1 MTRAKREWLLGGAIT
16 LLSLVLALRQ
26 VDIQYI
32 VGALRN
38 THYALL
44 SLAFGL
50 VMASTL
56 STVVRWR
63 VLLGPGMEGLG
74 QLFRVFLAAHVL
86 NVVYPAKLGTVLRA
100 HLVGE
105 MSNISKSFAI
115 GTVLGEKILDNAV
128 WLCLILPLLPI
139 IPSSPWLH
147 RIVTTGMIV
156 LLFAVLALVLLFW
169 FHGHLFPEL
178 IRRISLFRR
187 GWVQR
192 LLTYLGQGLEGLVAA
207 NRREGRLS
215 VLLLTLVV
223 AGANWLVAQITLWA
237 LGIHVPWVAAPL
249 VLGVLQWGTEVPSAP
264 GNIGVFHYLC
274 LLTLGVFGVEP
285 SLAFTYGVVL
295 HVLIMV
301 LPTFIGLACLWSVRA
316 SIWKWRQQ
324 GGAVTFAAPH
334 REVP

>member
-1 MTRAKREWLLGGAIT
+1 
-16 LLSLVLALRQ
+16 
-26 VDIQYI
+26 
-32 VGALRN
+32 
-38 THYALL
+38 
-44 SLAFGL
+44 
-50 VMASTL
+50 
-56 STVVRWR
+56 
-63 VLLGPGMEGLG
+63 
-74 QLFRVFLAAHVL
+74 FLAAHVF

-128 WLCLILPLLPI
+128 WLCLILALLPI

-178 IRRISLFRR
+178 IRRVNLFRR
-187 GWVQR
+187 GWVQT
-192 LLTYLGQGLEGLVAA
+192 LSTYLGQGLEGLAAA

-215 VLLLTLVV
+215 LLLLTLVV
-223 AGANWLVAQITLWA
+223 AGTNWLVAQTTLWA
-237 LGIHVPWVAAPL
+237 LRIHVPWVAAPL
-249 VLGVLQWGTEVPSAP
+249 VLGVLQWGTEVPSVP

-301 LPTFIGLACLWSVRA
+301 LPTLIGLACLWSVRA
-316 SIWKWRQQ
+316 FIWKWRQQ
-324 GGAVTFAAPH
+324 ERVATLVASPPEFP
-334 REVP
+334 